1 MRERKDQSKSYRS
14 FFTYDILFFPFLPF
28 LPSLFT
34 HSLSI
39 FIPTLLSVLFSTALY
54 FIAHIAGKASLVFNS
69 RRIAFAAQTIKP
81 RGSKEN
87 R

>member
-14 FFTYDILFFPFLPF
+14 FFTYDILFFPFLP
-28 LPSLFT
+28 PLFT

>member
-14 FFTYDILFFPFLPF
+14 FFTYDILFFPF

-69 RRIAFAAQTIKP
+69 RRIAFVAQTIKP